1 MYRDNTLIPSE
12 AVRLLALGLLAT
24 RSMSYAELAREVRH
38 FTGRIMGPSLDL
50 VGAPLEVLKVE
61 GLGANRASASKAGN
75 GNEGHDPESD
85 DSESDDRELTVTP
98 EGLAEL
104 RRQLS
109 ANVRPQI
116 SDLNK
121 LIVALK
127 MRFLHL
133 MEPAER
139 RVQAELLHEICE
151 RELAR
156 LIDLRAYHGEEPGH
170 LCAWPA
176 SDIAQPRARPDWFP
190 GPRHGLGGGQKP
202 PPDPLPTP

>member
-12 AVRLLALGLLAT
+12 AVRLLALGLLAG
-24 RSMSYAELAREVRH
+24 RPMSYAQLAREVRH

-61 GLGANRASASKAGN
+61 GLVANRGGAGGERGDPDSAG
-75 GNEGHDPESD
+75 PESD
-85 DSESDDRELTVTP
+85 DPERDERELVVTP
-98 EGLAEL
+98 EGRAEL
-104 RRQLS
+104 LRLLS

-121 LIVALK
+121 LIIALK

-133 MEPAER
+133 MEPADQ
-139 RVQAELLHEICE
+139 RVQAELLHDISE

-156 LIDLRAYHGEEPGH
+156 LIDLREHHGLEGGYLHDWLDLE
-170 LCAWPA
+170 
-176 SDIAQPRARPDWFP
+176 IAQSRARLAWTTKLRDS
-190 GPRHGLGGGQKP
+190 LA
-202 PPDPLPTP
+202 

>member
-12 AVRLLALGLLAT
+12 AVRLLALGLLAG
-24 RSMSYAELAREVRH
+24 RPMSYAQLAREVRH

-61 GLGANRASASKAGN
+61 GLVANRGGAG
-75 GNEGHDPESD
+75 GESGDPAIDGPESD
-85 DSESDDRELTVTP
+85 DPERDERELVVTP
-98 EGLAEL
+98 EGRAEL
-104 RRQLS
+104 LRLLS

-121 LIVALK
+121 LIIALK

-133 MEPAER
+133 MEPADQ
-139 RVQAELLHEICE
+139 RVQAELLHDISE

-156 LIDLRAYHGEEPGH
+156 LIDLREHHGLEGGYLHDWLDLE
-170 LCAWPA
+170 
-176 SDIAQPRARPDWFP
+176 IAQSRARLAWTTKLRDS
-190 GPRHGLGGGQKP
+190 LA
-202 PPDPLPTP
+202 

>member
-12 AVRLLALGLLAT
+12 AVRLLALGLLAGKPMT
-24 RSMSYAELAREVRH
+24 YAQLAREVRH

-61 GLGANRASASKAGN
+61 GLVESRGGA
-75 GNEGHDPESD
+75 DPESD
-85 DSESDDRELTVTP
+85 DPESDDPESDDRELVVTP
-98 EGLAEL
+98 EGRAEL
-104 RRQLS
+104 LRLLS

-133 MEPAER
+133 MEPADR
-139 RVQAELLHEICE
+139 RVQAELLHDICE

-156 LIDLRAYHGEEPGH
+156 LIDLREHHGLEAGYLHDWLDLE
-170 LCAWPA
+170 
-176 SDIAQPRARPDWFP
+176 IAQSRARLDWTT
-190 GPRHGLGGGQKP
+190 RLR
-202 PPDPLPTP
+202 DSLA

>member
-12 AVRLLALGLLAT
+12 AVRLLALGLLAG
-24 RSMSYAELAREVRH
+24 RPMSYAQLAREVRH

-61 GLGANRASASKAGN
+61 GLVANRGGADPQSD
-75 GNEGHDPESD
+75 DPECD
-85 DSESDDRELTVTP
+85 DPERDERDLVVTP
-98 EGLAEL
+98 EGRAEL
-104 RRQLS
+104 LRLLS

-121 LIVALK
+121 LIIALK

-133 MEPAER
+133 MEPAGQ
-139 RVQAELLHEICE
+139 RVQAELLHDISE

-156 LIDLRAYHGEEPGH
+156 LIDLREHHGLEGGYLHDWLDLE
-170 LCAWPA
+170 
-176 SDIAQPRARPDWFP
+176 IAQSRARLAWTTKLRDS
-190 GPRHGLGGGQKP
+190 LA
-202 PPDPLPTP
+202 

>member
-12 AVRLLALGLLAT
+12 AVRLLALGILAG
-24 RSMSYAELAREVRH
+24 RPMSYAELAREVRH

-61 GLGANRASASKAGN
+61 GLVANRGGSDAP
-75 GNEGHDPESD
+75 DPESD
-85 DSESDDRELTVTP
+85 DLEGDGQELTLTP
-98 EGLAEL
+98 EGRAEL
-104 RRQLS
+104 RRLLA

-121 LIVALK
+121 LIIALK

-139 RVQAELLHEICE
+139 RVQAELLHDICE

-156 LIDLRAYHGEEPGH
+156 LIDLRAYHAAEPGH
-170 LCAWPA
+170 LCDWLD
-176 SDIAQPRARPDWFP
+176 SEIAQTRARLDWFA
-190 GPRHGLGGGQKP
+190 GLRDGLG
-202 PPDPLPTP
+202 

>member
-12 AVRLLALGLLAT
+12 AVRLLALGLLAG
-24 RSMSYAELAREVRH
+24 RPMSYAQLAREVRH

-61 GLGANRASASKAGN
+61 GLVANRGGAG
-75 GNEGHDPESD
+75 GESGDPQSDDPESD
-85 DSESDDRELTVTP
+85 DPESDDPERDERELVVTP
-98 EGLAEL
+98 EGRAEL
-104 RRQLS
+104 LRLLS

-121 LIVALK
+121 LIIALK

-133 MEPAER
+133 MEPADQ
-139 RVQAELLHEICE
+139 RVQAELLHDISE

-156 LIDLRAYHGEEPGH
+156 LIDLREHHGLEGGYLHDWLDLE
-170 LCAWPA
+170 
-176 SDIAQPRARPDWFP
+176 IAQSRARLAWTTKLRDS
-190 GPRHGLGGGQKP
+190 LA
-202 PPDPLPTP
+202 

>member
-1 MYRDNTLIPSE
+1 
-12 AVRLLALGLLAT
+12 
-24 RSMSYAELAREVRH
+24 
-38 FTGRIMGPSLDL
+38 MGPSLDL

-61 GLGANRASASKAGN
+61 GLVANRSNASKPGT
-75 GNEGHDPESD
+75 GNEGDDPESD
-85 DSESDDRELTVTP
+85 DPESDDRELTVTP

-104 RRQLS
+104 RRLLS

-139 RVQAELLHEICE
+139 RVQAELLHEICRSE
-151 RELAR
+151 EHTSEL
-156 LIDLRAYHGEEPGH
+156 
-170 LCAWPA
+170 
-176 SDIAQPRARPDWFP
+176 Q
-190 GPRHGLGGGQKP
+190 
-202 PPDPLPTP
+202 

>member
-12 AVRLLALGLLAT
+12 AVRLLALGLLAG
-24 RSMSYAELAREVRH
+24 RPMSYAELAREVRH

-61 GLGANRASASKAGN
+61 GLVANRGGAG
-75 GNEGHDPESD
+75 GESGDPQSDDPESD
-85 DSESDDRELTVTP
+85 DPERDERELVVTP
-98 EGLAEL
+98 EGRAEL
-104 RRQLS
+104 LRLLS

-121 LIVALK
+121 LIIALK

-133 MEPAER
+133 MEPADQ
-139 RVQAELLHEICE
+139 RVQAELLHDISE

-156 LIDLRAYHGEEPGH
+156 LIDLREHHGLEGGYLHDWLDLE
-170 LCAWPA
+170 
-176 SDIAQPRARPDWFP
+176 IAQSRARLAWTTKLRDS
-190 GPRHGLGGGQKP
+190 LA
-202 PPDPLPTP
+202 

>member
-61 GLGANRASASKAGN
+61 GLVANRSNASKPGT
-75 GNEGHDPESD
+75 GNEGDDPESD
-85 DSESDDRELTVTP
+85 DPESDDRELTVTP

-104 RRQLS
+104 RRLLS

-139 RVQAELLHEICE
+139 RVHIGRASCRE
-151 RELAR
+151 R
-156 LIDLRAYHGEEPGH
+156 G
-170 LCAWPA
+170 C
-176 SDIAQPRARPDWFP
+176 QPV
-190 GPRHGLGGGQKP
+190 
-202 PPDPLPTP
+202 

>member
-12 AVRLLALGLLAT
+12 AVRLLALGMLAG
-24 RSMSYAELAREVRH
+24 RPMSYARLAREVRH

-61 GLGANRASASKAGN
+61 GLVDNRGGPDAPADG
-75 GNEGHDPESD
+75 GPEGGDPED
-85 DSESDDRELTVTP
+85 DERELTLTP
-98 EGLAEL
+98 EGRAEL
-104 RRQLS
+104 RRLLA
-109 ANVRPQI
+109 ANVRPQT

-121 LIVALK
+121 LIIALK

-139 RVQAELLHEICE
+139 RVQAELLHDISE

-156 LIDLRAYHGEEPGH
+156 LLDLRAYHAAEPGH
-170 LCAWPA
+170 LCDWLD
-176 SDIAQPRARPDWFP
+176 SEIVQTRARLDWFV
-190 GPRHGLGGGQKP
+190 RLRDGLR
-202 PPDPLPTP
+202 

>member
-12 AVRLLALGLLAT
+12 AVRLLALGILAGKPMT
-24 RSMSYAELAREVRH
+24 YARLAREVRH

-61 GLGANRASASKAGN
+61 GLVENRGGAVDRPVDD
-75 GNEGHDPESD
+75 DPEGD
-85 DSESDDRELTVTP
+85 NQELVVTP

-104 RRQLS
+104 RRLLS

-133 MEPAER
+133 MEPADQR
-139 RVQAELLHEICE
+139 IQAELLHDIFE

-156 LIDLRAYHGEEPGH
+156 LVDLREHGELEAGYLH
-170 LCAWPA
+170 DWL
-176 SDIAQPRARPDWFP
+176 DLEIAQSRARLDWTAKL
-190 GPRHGLGGGQKP
+190 RDSLG
-202 PPDPLPTP
+202 

>member
-12 AVRLLALGLLAT
+12 AVRLLALGILASKPT
-24 RSMSYAELAREVRH
+24 SYAELAREVRH
-38 FTGRIMGPSLDL
+38 FTGRIVGPSLDL

-61 GLGANRASASKAGN
+61 GLVQ
-75 GNEGHDPESD
+75 NEGGAPDLPDDDPEA
-85 DSESDDRELTVTP
+85 ENQLLTVT
-98 EGLAEL
+98 EQGRAEL
-104 RRQLS
+104 LRLLS

-133 MEPAER
+133 MEPADQL
-139 RVQAELLHEICE
+139 VQAELLHDICE

-156 LIDLRAYHGEEPGH
+156 LLDLRQHHDVEAGYLHDWLDLE
-170 LCAWPA
+170 
-176 SDIAQPRARPDWFP
+176 IAQSQARLDWIDKL
-190 GPRHGLGGGQKP
+190 RDNLS
-202 PPDPLPTP
+202 